1 MKEKI
6 PSFLEFVEDVFYTF
20 SQIKPG
26 SINVIFSKRTQFPI
40 IKFDSEL
47 EIVIPLPR
55 KQGEKY
61 ALEGMVFDND
71 NAGRKNMWCMF
82 LATVY
87 HLAAHACVSKY
98 STYDPWKKNKT
109 KDISLRIID
118 FIEDVLVERYISHTN
133 PEIFENIQNLD
144 SKLIQQILS
153 TSSESIYEPVLKTA
167 GFNHNEKIENIRTNL
182 LAQPN
187 DVISFA
193 NLLYENRVLLPK
205 HNLPYRELH
214 DSIQLLQTEG
224 KSPNFEPFG
233 IFEENTEKLDS
244 LWLVDAQLKSKLL
257 RTYGKYLK
265 DLNFDSVIIPQGN
278 FHDFTQLK
286 EKASPMLRRIRQ
298 QLRMVGNVVDEPR
311 TDQIGYLNMQLAIQA
326 IASEGQSTDI
336 FERDEIKRS
345 EEAWAIVIDKSASMS
360 LRFDQIKEFAICVA
374 ESANELAGKSDAWA
388 LFSFDN
394 NFQILK
400 DFKEKYGHEVQARL
414 GSLKNNGLSLLPDAL
429 ELTRRILANDPREKK
444 YIFVIT
450 DGHSSGYERIN
461 QHLAKIAKKLDV
473 SDVSLIAIGVSKSTS
488 KRFRNSVRGSSD
500 LKQLVAKFITAYK
513 TISSDDV

>member
-6 PSFLEFVEDVFYTF
+6 PSFLEFVEDTFYTF
-20 SQIKPG
+20 SQAKPG
-26 SINVIFSKRTQFPI
+26 SIDVVFSKRTQFPI
-40 IKFDSEL
+40 LKFDSEL

-61 ALEGMVFDND
+61 MFEGMVFDND
-71 NAGRKNMWCMF
+71 DHGRKNLWSVF

-98 STYDPWKKNKT
+98 STYDQWKKNKT
-109 KDISLRIID
+109 KDVYLRIID
-118 FIEDVLVERYISHTN
+118 FIEDVSVERYISHTS

-144 SKLIQQILS
+144 SKFIQQIQS
-153 TSSESIYEPVLKTA
+153 TLYESPHGHVLKIA
-167 GFNHNEKIENIRTNL
+167 GFDHDEKIENIRINL

-193 NLLYENRVLLPK
+193 DLLYQNRELLPK
-205 HNLPYRELH
+205 HNLPYHELH
-214 DSIQLLQTEG
+214 DSVQLLQTEG
-224 KSPNFEPFG
+224 KSPDFEPFG
-233 IFEENTEKLDS
+233 IFKENAEKLDA
-244 LWLVDAQLKSKLL
+244 LWLVDEQLKSKLL

-286 EKASPMLRRIRQ
+286 EKASPMLKRIRQ
-298 QLRMVGNVVDEPR
+298 QIRMVGNVVDEPQ

-336 FERDEIKRS
+336 FERDEIKRG

-360 LRFDQIKEFAICVA
+360 LRFDQIKEFAICAA

-429 ELTRRILANDPREKK
+429 ELASRILANDPRARK

-461 QHLAKIAKKLDV
+461 KHLAKIAKKLDA

-488 KRFRNSVRGSSD
+488 KRFRNSVRSSSD
-500 LKQLVAKFITAYK
+500 LRQLVAKFITAYK
-513 TISSDDV
+513 TVSSDDV

>member
-6 PSFLEFVEDVFYTF
+6 PSFLEFVEDLFYTF

-26 SINVIFSKRTQFPI
+26 TMDVVFSKRAQFPI
-40 IKFDSEL
+40 LKFDPEL
-47 EIVIPLPR
+47 KIVIPLPR

-61 ALEGMVFDND
+61 VLEGMVFGND
-71 NAGRKNMWCMF
+71 ADGRKNMWCMF

-87 HLAAHACVSKY
+87 HLAAHACVSRY
-98 STYDPWKKNKT
+98 SAYDQWKKNKT
-109 KDISLRIID
+109 KDVSLHVMD
-118 FIEDVLVERYISHTN
+118 FIEDVSVERYISHTS

-144 SKLIQQILS
+144 SKFMQQIQS
-153 TSSESIYEPVLKTA
+153 TSFESTHGHILKIA
-167 GFNHNEKIENIRTNL
+167 GFGHNEKIENIRTNL
-182 LAQPN
+182 LAQPD

-193 NLLYENRVLLPK
+193 DLLYQNRELLSK
-205 HNLPYRELH
+205 HDLPYHELH
-214 DSIQLLQTEG
+214 DSVQLLQTEG
-224 KSPNFEPFG
+224 KSPDFEPFG
-233 IFEENTEKLDS
+233 IFKENAETIDA
-244 LWLVDAQLKSKLL
+244 LWLADVQLKSKLL
-257 RTYGKYLK
+257 RPYGKYLK

-286 EKASPMLRRIRQ
+286 EKAAPMLKRIRQ
-298 QLRMVGNVVDEPR
+298 QIRMVGNVVDEPR
-311 TDQIGYLNMQLAIQA
+311 TDPIGYLNMQLAIQA

-360 LRFDQIKEFAICVA
+360 LRFDQIKEFAICVS

-429 ELTRRILANDPREKK
+429 ELTRRMLANDPREKK

-461 QHLAKIAKKLDV
+461 QQLAKIAKKLDA

-500 LKQLVAKFITAYK
+500 LRQLVAKFITAYK

>member
-6 PSFLEFVEDVFYTF
+6 PSFLEFVEDLFYTF
-20 SQIKPG
+20 SQAKPG
-26 SINVIFSKRTQFPI
+26 SINVIFSKKTQFPI
-40 IKFDSEL
+40 LKFESEL
-47 EIVIPLPR
+47 KIIIPLPR
-55 KQGEKY
+55 KQSEKY
-61 ALEGMVFDND
+61 VLEGMVFDND
-71 NAGRKNMWCMF
+71 NDGRKNMWCMF
-82 LATVY
+82 LATIY
-87 HLAAHACVSKY
+87 HLASHACVSRY
-98 STYDPWKKNKT
+98 STYDQWKKNKT
-109 KDISLRIID
+109 KDVSLRIID
-118 FIEDVLVERYISHTN
+118 FIEDVSVERYISHTS
-133 PEIFENIQNLD
+133 PEIFENIRNLN
-144 SKLIQQILS
+144 SKFIQEIPS
-153 TSSESIYEPVLKTA
+153 ISSESIHQPVLRMA
-167 GFNHNEKIENIRTNL
+167 GFDHDEKIENIRTNL

-187 DVISFA
+187 EVIPFA
-193 NLLYENRVLLPK
+193 DLLYENRELLPK
-205 HNLPYRELH
+205 HNLPYSELH
-214 DSIQLLQTEG
+214 DSVYLLQTEG
-224 KSPNFEPFG
+224 KSPDFEPFG
-233 IFEENTEKLDS
+233 IFKENAETIDA
-244 LWLVDAQLKSKLL
+244 LWLADVQLKSKLL
-257 RTYGKYLK
+257 RPYGKYLK

-286 EKASPMLRRIRQ
+286 EKAAPLLKRIRQ
-298 QLRMVGNVVDEPR
+298 QIRMVGNVVDEPR

-360 LRFDQIKEFAICVA
+360 LRFDHIKEFSICVA

-444 YIFVIT
+444 YIFIIT

-488 KRFRNSVRGSSD
+488 KRFRNSVRGSSA
-500 LKQLVAKFITAYK
+500 LKHLVAKFITAYK